1 MQLVLGHTARKSP
14 SWDSAFGI
22 LSPDPLFKLSLSP
35 ASVLLVSP
43 GTVTLAAECFLEIE
57 GQILTQFK
65 DKKKDNN
72 KNFFEIEFPCFA
84 VLLEM
89 VR

>member
-1 MQLVLGHTARKSP
+1 MQLVLGHTARKKQ
-14 SWDSAFGI
+14 SWDSAFGV
-22 LSPDPLFKLSLSP
+22 LTPEPCFKLSHYP

-43 GTVTLAAECFLEIE
+43 GAVSLVAECFLEME

-65 DKKKDNN
+65 KKRANN
-72 KNFFEIEFPCFA
+72 KNFFEIEFPFFV
-84 VLLEM
+84 VLLDM